1 MWDRG
6 YREYGGRL
14 SRCLKRSRA
23 GWHDIY
29 RTAGSGHEP
38 FLCHIV
44 AFFVAIRPRHYWQIV
59 EAVQRLEKPGLGGS
73 CGQKMVSR
81 IGLKAVKLARYSG
94 QSLAGLV
101 VQIRPTAQA
110 VELHAP
116 TGVGGS
122 QRHAPGEISP
132 HSHCMKFPE
141 TPSCPSIEISTLSIS
156 GQLPAAHTAH
166 LLNSRHPAP
175 HTQHP
180 AQGEPRPL

>member
-1 MWDRG
+1 M
-6 YREYGGRL
+6 
-14 SRCLKRSRA
+14 SRCRETSRA
-23 GWHDIY
+23 GGHDIY
-29 RTAGSGHEP
+29 RTAGSGHGP

-44 AFFVAIRPRHYWQIV
+44 AFFVAIPDRHHWQIV
-59 EAVQRLEKPGLGGS
+59 EAVQRLEKPWLGGS

-81 IGLKAVKLARYSG
+81 IGLRAVKLQRYSV
-94 QSLAGLV
+94 QWYAGLV

-132 HSHCMKFPE
+132 HTSCMKFPE

-156 GQLPAAHTAH
+156 GQLPAA
-166 LLNSRHPAP
+166 
-175 HTQHP
+175 QHP